1 MNRFRQITDVR
12 KKNKFHSCEIS
23 LQDYSIFREIM
34 KYCQIDFKRLYCN
47 IHELYVT
54 TNCLAMRYTKYA
66 VINELLLF
74 QGFAFNS

>member
-1 MNRFRQITDVR
+1 
-12 KKNKFHSCEIS
+12 
-23 LQDYSIFREIM
+23 M

-47 IHELYVT
+47 IHELYIS

-66 VINELLLF
+66 VINEMLLF